1 MRANQRKPLTGREVA
16 AALFGGSQRK
26 LYAAVDAGTFPA
38 PGVEVGPQRF
48 WSGSVVAT
56 EKAKRNPHALIHNAR
71 VAERAESQSRRS
83 SRAAER

>member
-26 LYAAVDAGTFPA
+26 LYAAVDAGTFPP

-56 EKAKRNPHALIHNAR
+56 EKARRNPHAIIHNAQ
-71 VAERAESQSRRS
+71 VAERAERKPG
-83 SRAAER
+83 RAAEQ